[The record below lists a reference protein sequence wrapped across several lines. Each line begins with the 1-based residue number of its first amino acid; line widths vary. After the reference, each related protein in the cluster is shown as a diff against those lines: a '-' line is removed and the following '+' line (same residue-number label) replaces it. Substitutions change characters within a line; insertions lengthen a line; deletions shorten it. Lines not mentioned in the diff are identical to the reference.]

1 MYLDDGI
8 GIDPDEQ
15 LCQHIVNEVKI
26 DLIKS
31 GFVPKAER
39 SFWQS
44 VKRIVWLG
52 TIIDTGY
59 GYYKIPEDRVEKIIN
74 TITDICSC
82 LSVRKTVYVR
92 KVASL

>member
-31 GFVPKAER
+31 GLVPKAEK
-39 SFWQS
+39 SFW
-44 VKRIVWLG
+44 IH
-52 TIIDTGY
+52 Y
-59 GYYKIPEDRVEKIIN
+59 GDKKCQHD
-74 TITDICSC
+74 DM
-82 LSVRKTVYVR
+82 LSEYRT
-92 KVASL
+92 